1 LALGRWG
8 GYVGTMS
15 IDWRGLLADIF
26 IAGIASLVFAFVG
39 EKLLR
44 RRALVKGQV

>member
-1 LALGRWG
+1 
-8 GYVGTMS
+8 MS